1 MIYGKPLN
9 ENFEVGD
16 MKKPKAIE
24 RIKTLMERLD
34 NGGYVSRSSLLR
46 VVGEAGLQKLER
58 EWCLELKSRTYKP
71 KEIVEYSNRV
81 RRGLIYYALG
91 DKQSLKGDGY
101 KARKSFHKAES
112 ILENAVEYLREVV
125 TTDSSL
131 RLWIDRDVGFGIE
144 VELCPVGIPRPVWS
158 TSNYKS
164 QCSLPKVTKRDIARE
179 MLQTEL
185 EKLVGREPLELAN
198 LGFGTKRSF
207 DVSSFSGFKF

>member
-1 MIYGKPLN
+1 VNNP
-9 ENFEVGD
+9 
-16 MKKPKAIE
+16 KKIE
-24 RIKTLMERLD
+24 RIKMLIDRLD
-34 NGGYVSRSSLLR
+34 KNQPVTRGSLSRVLGE
-46 VVGEAGLQKLER
+46 VGVGNLDK
-58 EWCLELKSRTYKP
+58 EWGSELKSRTYKP
-71 KEIVEYSNRV
+71 KEIVEYSKRV

-91 DKQSLKGDGY
+91 DKQSLKGNGY

-164 QCSLPKVTKRDIARE
+164 QCSLPKVTKKDLVRE

-185 EKLVGREPLELAN
+185 EKLVGREPLDLVN
-198 LGFGTKRSF
+198 LGFRTKRSF
-207 DVSSFSGFKF
+207 DISSFSEFKF

>member
-1 MIYGKPLN
+1 MNNL
-9 ENFEVGD
+9 
-16 MKKPKAIE
+16 KKIK
-24 RIKTLMERLD
+24 RIKTLIDRLEK
-34 NGGYVSRSSLLR
+34 NQSVSRGSLLR
-46 VVGEAGLQKLER
+46 VLGEVGIRNLDK
-58 EWCLELKSRTYKP
+58 EWGLELKSRTYKP
-71 KEIVEYSNRV
+71 NEIVEYSKRI

-144 VELCPVGIPRPVWS
+144 VELCPIGIPRPVWS

-164 QCSLPKVTKRDIARE
+164 QCSLPKVTKRDLARE
-179 MLQTEL
+179 LLQTEL

-198 LGFGTKRSF
+198 LGYGRKRSF
-207 DVSSFSGFKF
+207 DISSFSGFKF

>member
-1 MIYGKPLN
+1 MNNP
-9 ENFEVGD
+9 
-16 MKKPKAIE
+16 KKIE
-24 RIKTLMERLD
+24 RIKMLIDRLD
-34 NGGYVSRSSLLR
+34 KNQPVTRRSLSRVLGE
-46 VVGEAGLQKLER
+46 VGVGNLDK
-58 EWCLELKSRTYKP
+58 EWGAELKSRTYKP
-71 KEIVEYSNRV
+71 KEIVEYSKRV

-164 QCSLPKVTKRDIARE
+164 QCSLPKVTKKDLARE

-185 EKLVGREPLELAN
+185 EKLVGREPLDLVN

-207 DVSSFSGFKF
+207 DISSFSGFKF

>member
-1 MIYGKPLN
+1 MNNL
-9 ENFEVGD
+9 
-16 MKKPKAIE
+16 KKIK
-24 RIKTLMERLD
+24 RIKTLIDRLEK
-34 NGGYVSRSSLLR
+34 NQSVTRGSLTRVLGEVGIRSLDKQW
-46 VVGEAGLQKLER
+46 G
-58 EWCLELKSRTYKP
+58 LELKSRTYKP
-71 KEIVEYSNRV
+71 KEIVEYSERV

-101 KARKSFHKAES
+101 KARNSFHKAES

-131 RLWIDRDVGFGIE
+131 RLWIDRDVGFGVE

-164 QCSLPKVTKRDIARE
+164 QCSLPKVTKRDLARE

-185 EKLVGREPLELAN
+185 EKLVGREPLELEN
-198 LGFGTKRSF
+198 LEFGTKRSF
-207 DVSSFSGFKF
+207 DISSFSGFKF

>member
-1 MIYGKPLN
+1 MNNP
-9 ENFEVGD
+9 
-16 MKKPKAIE
+16 KKIE
-24 RIKTLMERLD
+24 RIKMLIDRLD
-34 NGGYVSRSSLLR
+34 KNQPVTRRSLSRVLGE
-46 VVGEAGLQKLER
+46 VGVGNLDK
-58 EWCLELKSRTYKP
+58 EWGAELKSRTYKP
-71 KEIVEYSNRV
+71 KEIVEYSKRV

-112 ILENAVEYLREVV
+112 ILENAVEYLSEVV

-164 QCSLPKVTKRDIARE
+164 QCSLPKVTKKDLVRE

-185 EKLVGREPLELAN
+185 EKLVGREPLDLVN

-207 DVSSFSGFKF
+207 DISSFSGFKF